1 MQQKGRWLQMSNIGN
16 KQTFAKNLLYHV
28 ERSGKTQRDIC
39 EIIGV
44 SPSTFNE
51 WVKGRKY
58 PRIDKIEMLANFF
71 GINKSDLIEEK
82 LTDEQLKSNDIISS
96 IIVRMRMDQDFLSV
110 VETLYSLD
118 SEKISGVKQMLNAF
132 LK

>member
-1 MQQKGRWLQMSNIGN
+1 MSNIGN

>member
-1 MQQKGRWLQMSNIGN
+1 MSNIGN

-82 LTDEQLKSNDIISS
+82 LTDEQLKSSDIISS

>member
-1 MQQKGRWLQMSNIGN
+1 MSNLGN

-82 LTDEQLKSNDIISS
+82 MTDEQLKSNDIISS
-96 IIVRMRMDQDFLSV
+96 IIVRMRMDEDFLSV

>member
-1 MQQKGRWLQMSNIGN
+1 MSNIGN

-82 LTDEQLKSNDIISS
+82 LTDEQLKSSDIISS
-96 IIVRMRMDQDFLSV
+96 IVVRMRMDQDFLSV

>member
-1 MQQKGRWLQMSNIGN
+1 MSNIGN
-16 KQTFAKNLLYHV
+16 KQTLAKNLLYHV

-82 LTDEQLKSNDIISS
+82 LTDEQLKSSDIISS
-96 IIVRMRMDQDFLSV
+96 IVVRMRMDQDFLSV